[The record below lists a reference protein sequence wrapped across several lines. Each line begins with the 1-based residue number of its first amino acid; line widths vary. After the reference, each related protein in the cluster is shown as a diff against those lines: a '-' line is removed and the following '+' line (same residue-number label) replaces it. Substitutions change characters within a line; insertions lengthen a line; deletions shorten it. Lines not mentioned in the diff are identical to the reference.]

1 MEASYRV
8 KIEGRLLDDDEQTG
22 ANKDDAYKSASEAKT
37 ADENSADKMEEDA
50 PAKEAKPEA
59 QTQSRKFSHFFR
71 SISVEFDRSRFR
83 NGTEQTIEWKKA
95 EPNARN
101 ANAGPQ
107 ADAAEFDEFT
117 FKRNGDE
124 NVNIT
129 VNLFRQQVPERYQL
143 SPELAEVVDMTEAT
157 QQEAVM
163 ALWEYIR
170 ASGLQEDE
178 EKRNFRCDEPLRKV
192 RDLNVKKASIF
203 VVILTQSQVVGRG
216 DVGYIPMLNEYVTAH
231 VRPLPPVSLPYTI
244 RVDEEFHKSPEPT
257 IYDIQVPIEDPWRG
271 TLQTIM
277 NNPQYA
283 AMLREITSMDD
294 QLARIVQAV
303 AVSKARHSFLD
314 SLAESPAKF
323 VNNWLSSQKRDLEII
338 MGDSTNG
345 ETTTGDE
352 WRRGGSNSVWATQN
366 ARESVNVLLARQR

>member
-22 ANKDDAYKSASEAKT
+22 ANKDNADKSASEAKT

-50 PAKEAKPEA
+50 PAKEAQPEP

-71 SISVEFDRSRFR
+71 SISVEYERSRFR
-83 NGTEQTIEWKKA
+83 NGTEQTVEWKKA

-143 SPELAEVVDMTEAT
+143 SPELADVVDMNEAT

-192 RDLNVKKASIF
+192 RNLNVKNNKCISGSINASTDCWKRRCWTHPLAQRICHRARPAPPTCQPSLHHPRRRR
-203 VVILTQSQVVGRG
+203 IPQV
-216 DVGYIPMLNEYVTAH
+216 A
-231 VRPLPPVSLPYTI
+231 
-244 RVDEEFHKSPEPT
+244 
-257 IYDIQVPIEDPWRG
+257 
-271 TLQTIM
+271 
-277 NNPQYA
+277 
-283 AMLREITSMDD
+283 
-294 QLARIVQAV
+294 
-303 AVSKARHSFLD
+303 
-314 SLAESPAKF
+314 
-323 VNNWLSSQKRDLEII
+323 
-338 MGDSTNG
+338 
-345 ETTTGDE
+345 
-352 WRRGGSNSVWATQN
+352 
-366 ARESVNVLLARQR
+366 